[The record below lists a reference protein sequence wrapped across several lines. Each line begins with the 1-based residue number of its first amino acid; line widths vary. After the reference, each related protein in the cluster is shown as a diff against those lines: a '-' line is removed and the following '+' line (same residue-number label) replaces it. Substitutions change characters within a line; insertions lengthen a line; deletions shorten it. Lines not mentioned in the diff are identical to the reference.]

1 MIELSNSPQKKKS
14 ELANSRSELDPKKS
28 ELDPFLDRVKIFEK
42 WVGQLKT
49 RGGAHGPEGNF
60 KRLSLKQYLSYCF
73 HMLSEFNPATIIL
86 NMVSLG

>member
-1 MIELSNSPQKKKS
+1 MIELANSPQKKKS

-49 RGGAHGPEGNF
+49 RGDTWSHAD
-60 KRLSLKQYLSYCF
+60 
-73 HMLSEFNPATIIL
+73 
-86 NMVSLG
+86 